1 MKRRALAILL
11 LTLVALV
18 PAVSI
23 GEQTNKVIHI
33 GFLRPDAPDFLLD
46 AFREGLR
53 DLGYVEGRDVV
64 IEQRW
69 ASGHYDKLPAL
80 ADELVRL
87 KVDIIVTSATPGAIA
102 AKNAT
107 STIPIVIAASSD
119 PVASGIVASLAHPG
133 GNITGLTLMN
143 DELAIKRLEILKETV
158 PRSSR
163 VAVLW
168 STSNPTYARM
178 IEKIKVAARQIRLE
192 LEIVKVANPDQLE
205 RALSAVNEDSRRCHV
220 RV

>member
-18 PAVSI
+18 PAVSR
-23 GEQTNKVIHI
+23 GEQANKVIHI

-53 DLGYVEGRDVV
+53 DLGYVEGRNVV
-64 IEQRW
+64 IESRW
-69 ASGHYDKLPAL
+69 ASGHYDRLPAL

-87 KVDIIVTSATPGAIA
+87 KVDIIVTSATPGAMA

-133 GNITGLTLMN
+133 GNITGLTLML
-143 DELAIKRLEILKETV
+143 DDLAIKRLEILKETV
-158 PRSSR
+158 PNISR

-168 STSNPTYARM
+168 STSNPTYGRM
-178 IEKIKVAARQIRLE
+178 IEKIRVAARQIRLFCT
-192 LEIVKVANPDQLE
+192 AE
-205 RALSAVNEDSRRCHV
+205 RARSS
-220 RV
+220 